1 MKILITGAGGWLGSE
16 LTEQLL
22 EQGKHIKALV
32 LITSQ
37 KLEELKNKY
46 KDRLEI
52 IEGDI
57 CSEQTIEEVLIDVS
71 KVFHLAAKVHCQPK
85 NEKDIQDFFKINTE
99 ASKLIFDKCLEKN
112 IERVIFYSSV
122 SVYGESEEMI
132 SVNSPKNPV
141 TPYAKSKLQAE
152 EYGMKLFEEKGLKL
166 TVIQPVTVYGGD
178 DVGNFEKMRAFSEKG
193 FLPRFGDGKNKKTII
208 YFKDLIEMTVKISEK
223 EDFIGKTVI
232 CGTETISINRII
244 EILTKIDERKCRIIK
259 INKVIANLLE
269 KIFEVKLMGKMNVI
283 GRQIR
288 VLKMNNKYNIQEV
301 QEMIGKSKS
310 FEEYYGRGKK

>member
-22 EQGKHIKALV
+22 KQGESIKALV
-32 LITSQ
+32 LFTSP
-37 KLEELKNKY
+37 KLTDLKNKY
-46 KDRLEI
+46 KKQLEV

-57 CSEQTIEEVLIDVS
+57 CSEEVIKEALKEVT

-99 ASKLIFDKCLEKN
+99 ASKLLFDKCLEKKV
-112 IERVIFYSSV
+112 ERVIFYSSV
-122 SVYGESEEMI
+122 SVYGESEEII

-141 TPYAKSKLQAE
+141 TSYAKSKLQAE
-152 EYGMKLFEEKGLKL
+152 EYGMKLHRKKGLNL

-193 FLPRFGDGKNKKTII
+193 FLPRFGDGENKKTII

-223 EDFIGKTVI
+223 EEFIGNTII
-232 CGTETISINRII
+232 CGSETISINEII
-244 EILTKIDERKCRIIK
+244 EVFKMKKSKLKVVK
-259 INKVIANLLE
+259 INNTLVKVLESIAS
-269 KIFEVKLMGKMNVI
+269 EVGPIKKI

-288 VLKMNNKYNIQEV
+288 VLRINNEFDIKKCRNIKKEFI
-301 QEMIGKSKS
+301 EFKK
-310 FEEYYGRGKK
+310 YYG